1 MKSGEEIISTEL
13 ELMTLIEVYELK
25 FYTIWS
31 NYKKVIKCVSLNNL
45 DSTKYFIYIVS
56 NQI

>member
-31 NYKKVIKCVSLNNL
+31 HYKKVIKCVSLNNL
-45 DSTKYFIYIVS
+45 DSTKYFIYMVS

>member
-1 MKSGEEIISTEL
+1 MKSGEEIISIEL

-31 NYKKVIKCVSLNNL
+31 NYKKVVKCVSLNNL